1 MKSQWGWCLLM
12 VELFLP
18 VAQTLVDTT
27 LCKCLGGSLRG
38 GGRESSDVQSLSF
51 EKRSDSALQ
60 RWLADQS
67 PSPKSSS

>member
-1 MKSQWGWCLLM
+1 M